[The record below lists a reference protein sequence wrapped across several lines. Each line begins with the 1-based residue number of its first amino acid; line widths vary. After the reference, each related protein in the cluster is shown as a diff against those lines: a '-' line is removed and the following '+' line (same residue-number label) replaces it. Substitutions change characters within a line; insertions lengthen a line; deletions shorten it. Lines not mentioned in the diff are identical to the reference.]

1 MNEIAV
7 MFRLFIVFCTPFVLF
22 SQVQPVH
29 YFGHRGCRGLLPEN
43 SIESFEKAISLGVD
57 GIELDVVVNKN
68 KQLVISHEPYFQSTF
83 CLDSSGNPI
92 TNEKQWNIYEM
103 SQAEIEQFDCGSKMH
118 PRFEEQKKIG
128 VHKPLLQ
135 ELFEKVDLSKT
146 KILFEIKSSPKEYGK
161 SQPHPAEFIE
171 IIFQEIANFPFK
183 ENLVFMSFDAQILEE
198 IQRENP
204 SYPCVYLTYL
214 PYKSASSFLKHLT
227 FKPFAIGMYYPTI
240 GKKDSK
246 FLHSMEV
253 KLFAWTVN
261 SSKIQKKLI
270 RNKVDGIITDYPDRI
285 KKD

>member
-1 MNEIAV
+1 
-7 MFRLFIVFCTPFVLF
+7 VFCIPFAVF
-22 SQVQPVH
+22 AQVQPVL

-43 SIESFEKAISLGVD
+43 SIESFQYAISLGVD

-83 CLDSSGNPI
+83 CWDSSGNAI
-92 TNEKQWNIYEM
+92 INEKQWNIYEM
-103 SQAEIEQFDCGSKMH
+103 TQDEIEQFDCGSKIH
-118 PRFEEQKKIG
+118 PRFEEQKKIK

-135 ELFEKVDLSKT
+135 ELFKKVDLSNT
-146 KILFEIKSSPKEYGK
+146 KILFEIKSSSKEYGK
-161 SQPHPAEFIE
+161 SQPHPPEFIE
-171 IIFQEIANFPFK
+171 IIMNEISQFQYK
-183 ENLVFMSFDAQILEE
+183 ENLIFMSFDAQILEE
-198 IQRENP
+198 IYRKNP

-214 PYKSASSFLKHLT
+214 PYKSASSFLKQLT
-227 FKPFAIGMYYPTI
+227 FKPFALGMYYPTI

-246 FLHSMEV
+246 FLHSKEV

-261 SSKIQKKLI
+261 SPKIQKKLI